1 MTENTKT
8 VLGLGGVILLVG
20 IFLSFSEN
28 PNKEE
33 ATIAAP
39 LITDPALLPGAQLGQ
54 ELPWKL
60 ESAQLKERLKAIGL
74 PALAMEGN
82 ALHIHQHLDII
93 INGTKTPVPATI
105 GISATNDFIAP
116 LHIHDDSGV
125 VHVES
130 PVVKD
135 FTLGQ
140 VFDVWGVRFTK
151 DCIGGYCTTA
161 SSTLQVFVNGKEHIG
176 DPRTLVLASH
186 QEIAVIFGTKENF
199 PQTIPAEYTFP
210 AGE

>member
-8 VLGLGGVILLVG
+8 VLGLGVVILIVG
-20 IFLSFSEN
+20 VFLSFSGK
-28 PNKEE
+28 NKEE
-33 ATIAAP
+33 TVTPAT
-39 LITDPALLPGAQLGQ
+39 LITDPTLLPGVQMGQ

-60 ESAQLKERLKAIGL
+60 ESTHLKERLKAIGL

-93 INGTKTPVPATI
+93 INGTKTTIPAGV
-105 GISATNDFIAP
+105 GISSTNDFIAP
-116 LHIHDDSGV
+116 LHLHDDSGV

-140 VFDVWGVRFTK
+140 AFDVWGVRFTK
-151 DCIGGYCTTA
+151 DCIGGYCATA
-161 SSTLQVFVNGKEHIG
+161 SSTLQVFVNGKEYVG

-186 QEIAVIFGTKENF
+186 QEIAIIFGTKENF